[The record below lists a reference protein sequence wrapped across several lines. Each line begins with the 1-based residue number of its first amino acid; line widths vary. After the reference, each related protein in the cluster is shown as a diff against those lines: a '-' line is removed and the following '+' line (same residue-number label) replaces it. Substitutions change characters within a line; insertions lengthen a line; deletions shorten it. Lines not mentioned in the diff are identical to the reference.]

1 MLKFAKTKPE
11 PILAFAISPLTPTKM
26 IRVVLFED
34 NKSFRQ
40 NLALYLE
47 SSDEI
52 FLSESYGDAEDVVRR
67 VQKHKPD
74 VVLMDIQMPGISGI
88 EALQKLKTNLPEVK
102 VLMQTA
108 FDDDHRVFAA
118 ICAGANGYVLKNPDP
133 DVMLQAVIDVHNGG
147 AWMTPS
153 IAAKVLRMFQNQFV
167 KTQPTYVSLTDRE
180 REILGFM
187 VKGMSYK
194 MIADACCL
202 SFHTVHWHVKHIYEK
217 LHVNSAPE
225 AVAKAIE
232 GRLV

>member
-1 MLKFAKTKPE
+1 
-11 PILAFAISPLTPTKM
+11 M

-40 NLALYLE
+40 SLSLYLAG
-47 SSDEI
+47 SDEV
-52 FLSESYGDAEDVVRR
+52 FMCASFGDAEGCVGKIKRY
-67 VQKHKPD
+67 KPD

-88 EALQKLKTNLPEVK
+88 EALQEIKAVLPDTK
-102 VLMQTA
+102 VLMQTV

-133 DVMLQAVIDVHNGG
+133 EVMLQAIVDVHSGG

-153 IAAKVLRMFQNQFV
+153 IAAKVLRMFQSQFV

-180 REILGFM
+180 REVLGCM

-194 MIADACCL
+194 MIADACSL

-232 GRLV
+232 GRMV

>member
-1 MLKFAKTKPE
+1 MP
-11 PILAFAISPLTPTKM
+11 PLNTLCM

-40 NLALYLE
+40 NLALYLA

-52 FLSESYGDAEDVVRR
+52 FMCASFGDAEGCVSKIQRY
-67 VQKHKPD
+67 KPD
-74 VVLMDIQMPGISGI
+74 VVLMDIQMPGMSGI
-88 EALQKLKTNLPEVK
+88 EALQAIKATLPDTK
-102 VLMQTA
+102 VLMQTV
-108 FDDDHRVFAA
+108 FDDDHRVFSA

-133 DVMLQAVIDVHNGG
+133 EVMLQAIIDVHNGG

-153 IAAKVLRMFQNQFV
+153 IAAKVLRMFQSQFI
-167 KTQPTYVSLTDRE
+167 KTQPTYVALTDRE
-180 REILGFM
+180 REILGCM

-194 MIADACCL
+194 MIADACSL
-202 SFHTVHWHVKHIYEK
+202 SFHTVHWHMKNIYEK

-232 GRLV
+232 GKMV